1 MSTNPERLATIQSD
15 LNTLLEQRIG
25 NLLGVVRAAQ
35 EVTRQIIAAEEEIRR
50 QTLIKDQLEADLGP
64 LKSQA
69 DGLGTE
75 NRELRHRV
83 DSMKNNVDRMK
94 SLRDEL
100 MSNLSN
106 LKGELE
112 DE

>member
-15 LNTLLEQRIG
+15 LNNLLEHRIG

-50 QTLIKDQLEADLGP
+50 QTLIKEQLETDLGP

-69 DGLGTE
+69 EGLGTE